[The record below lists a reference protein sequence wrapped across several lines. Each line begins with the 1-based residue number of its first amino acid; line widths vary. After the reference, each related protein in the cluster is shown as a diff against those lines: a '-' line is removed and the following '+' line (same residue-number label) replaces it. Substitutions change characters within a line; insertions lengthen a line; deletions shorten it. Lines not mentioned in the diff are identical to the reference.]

1 MFGCRL
7 TIFIRIFQCVR
18 RMNRDARRD
27 KPKSNWFRIIGVIMV
42 FLIAIVIM
50 MPDSK
55 RVIVNKQM
63 TENRGGSRCYEL
75 VSCVE
80 INASISNRVTLLRCI
95 R

>member
-1 MFGCRL
+1 
-7 TIFIRIFQCVR
+7 
-18 RMNRDARRD
+18 
-27 KPKSNWFRIIGVIMV
+27 MV

-63 TENRGGSRCYEL
+63 TENRGSRGSRCYEL

-95 R
+95 G

>member
-1 MFGCRL
+1 
-7 TIFIRIFQCVR
+7 
-18 RMNRDARRD
+18 
-27 KPKSNWFRIIGVIMV
+27 MV

-55 RVIVNKQM
+55 RVIINKR
-63 TENRGGSRCYEL
+63 TNENRGSRYYEL

>member
-1 MFGCRL
+1 
-7 TIFIRIFQCVR
+7 
-18 RMNRDARRD
+18 
-27 KPKSNWFRIIGVIMV
+27 MV

>member
-1 MFGCRL
+1 
-7 TIFIRIFQCVR
+7 
-18 RMNRDARRD
+18 
-27 KPKSNWFRIIGVIMV
+27 MV

-55 RVIVNKQM
+55 RVIINKR
-63 TENRGGSRCYEL
+63 TNENRGSRYYEL

-95 R
+95 G